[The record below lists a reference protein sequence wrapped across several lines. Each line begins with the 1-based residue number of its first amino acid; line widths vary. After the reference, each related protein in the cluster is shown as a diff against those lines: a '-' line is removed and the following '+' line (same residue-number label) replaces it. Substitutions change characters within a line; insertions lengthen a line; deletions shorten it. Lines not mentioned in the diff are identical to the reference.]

1 MLSVNGVDLSGLTN
15 QEVVNVL
22 QQAPNNVTLVMS
34 WGTGSLNSKGKSL
47 TNRVVFCER
56 FRTRLILRFT
66 DNITSFNISIR
77 EFKNVLIS
85 LFQVRSPTGLECS
98 SR

>member
-47 TNRVVFCER
+47 TTRAVFV
-56 FRTRLILRFT
+56 
-66 DNITSFNISIR
+66 
-77 EFKNVLIS
+77 NVSYSAYLKIQRQHN
-85 LFQVRSPTGLECS
+85 FI
-98 SR
+98 